1 MNNPSLRSMPR
12 EQQAD
17 VFPPNMEGSI
27 LGWIE
32 DTGRFMNR
40 EVTVDPKLLEEDEL
54 TVAMIG
60 GDDYADADEDDDF
73 SNEDDD

>member
-1 MNNPSLRSMPR
+1 MINPSLRSMPR

-32 DTGRFMNR
+32 ETGRFMDR
-40 EVTVDPKLLEEDEL
+40 EVVIDPKLLEEDEL
-54 TVAMIG
+54 TVALIG
-60 GDDYADADEDDDF
+60 GDDYADEEDDF
-73 SNEDDD
+73 SNEDED

>member
-32 DTGRFMNR
+32 ETGRFMDR
-40 EVTVDPKLLEEDEL
+40 EVVIDPKLLEEDEL
-54 TVAMIG
+54 TVSLIG
-60 GDDYADADEDDDF
+60 GDDYADEDDDF
-73 SNEDDD
+73 SNNDDED